1 MIHNIQNTLLT
12 SGERGIALNKTT
24 WKSKIGLKLFIVT
37 FIALLISIIFF
48 ILFYEIATA
57 GLYYYFDKTIYIEQ
71 KFDNLADDFQTFVT
85 KNNLSTNDTQEITD
99 WTNKKL
105 LNISLYKNNTL
116 IYDSLMPDIKSYDL
130 EFDIISDTEIKSYP
144 IYFSNG
150 NVSMIMNGFLEYPFY
165 IMILILGL
173 ILSFI
178 LFFIIIIKAISKRIA
193 YIKLID
199 EEIQIL
205 GGGELSYPITQ
216 KGNDELASLASN
228 LEEMRKSMIE
238 RLSIEEDIHKEKE
251 QLVTSISHDLRT
263 PLTTQIGYL
272 EIINEKKYKS
282 EAQKDIYIHKILE
295 KAYQMKRL
303 SDNLFESFLQP
314 KDTKS
319 IDFNLLDPIAPA
331 NQTLMELLGDMV
343 LYLTEQGFHI
353 KKTGT
358 SKNCMIQISM
368 EGMSRIFDNI
378 LSNLLKYASRDN
390 PIFID
395 ASQKD
400 NFFIIEICNTIR
412 EFPPETES
420 NKIGLSNMKDIIKS
434 MNGTLSTKQTET
446 TYQVNL
452 RIPIILTS

>member
-1 MIHNIQNTLLT
+1 MTHNIQNTLLI
-12 SGERGIALNKTT
+12 SGERGIALNKTA
-24 WKSKIGLKLFIVT
+24 WKSKIGFKLFIVT
-37 FIALLISIIFF
+37 FIALLISITFF
-48 ILFYEIATA
+48 ILFYEIATT
-57 GLYYYFDKTIYIEQ
+57 GLYYYFDKTVYIEQ
-71 KFDNLADDFQTFVT
+71 RFDNLADNFQTFVT

-99 WTNKKL
+99 WTNRQL

-116 IYDSLMPDIKSYDL
+116 IYDSLMPDMKPYEL
-130 EFDIISDTEIKSYP
+130 DIISDTEIKSYL
-144 IYFSNG
+144 IHFSNET
-150 NVSMIMNGFLEYPFY
+150 VSMVMNGFLEYPFY
-165 IMILILGL
+165 IMTFILGL

-178 LFFIIIIKAISKRIA
+178 LFFMIVIKAISKRIA

-216 KGNDELASLASN
+216 KGTDELASLASN

-238 RLSIEEDIHKEKE
+238 RLSIEEDIRKEKE
-251 QLVTSISHDLRT
+251 ELVTSMSHDLRT

-272 EIINEKKYKS
+272 EIINQKKYKS
-282 EAQKDIYIHKILE
+282 KAQKDIYIHKILE

-303 SDNLFESFLQP
+303 SDNLFESFLQT

-358 SKNCMIQISM
+358 SKNCMVQISM

-378 LSNLLKYASRDN
+378 LSNLLKYASKDN

-395 ASQKD
+395 IYQKD
-400 NFFIIEICNTIR
+400 NFFIIEISNTIR
-412 EFPPETES
+412 KFPPETES

-434 MNGTLSTKQTET
+434 MNGTLFTKQTET

-452 RIPIILTS
+452 HIPIILTS